1 MPDRC
6 AEREEQVSIA
16 LRLGRLRF
24 SVALLGVFVLG
35 YAGIKLL
42 GISGSGLFI
51 PLCHRIVMSSRPGQS
66 GVVYLPTGAAH
77 LDGARL
83 QQFWQM
89 PWAVCF
95 CVSGERPQW
104 LFRDEVGPEVFA
116 WCCRETNLALSMRSA
131 GNA

>member
-24 SVALLGVFVLG
+24 SVALLGVFVLE

-51 PLCHRIVMSSRPGQS
+51 PLRYRIIRYVQRVQ
-66 GVVYLPTGAAH
+66 
-77 LDGARL
+77 
-83 QQFWQM
+83 
-89 PWAVCF
+89 
-95 CVSGERPQW
+95 
-104 LFRDEVGPEVFA
+104 
-116 WCCRETNLALSMRSA
+116 
-131 GNA
+131 